1 MLRRRFVKRLLTVVS
16 TAAFWNTGLR
26 SFASTSR
33 KAFNDYPR
41 PSYIPK
47 NFVEVMAI
55 SGMPR
60 SVDGFGDGQS
70 EIALWYRNDNHPL
83 GFNNPLAI
91 FITPNPTRAFAGSDN
106 HEPSNLPISFRS
118 GAGDGVAQYHD
129 GTRAASRNKGLIW
142 KTNNVH
148 SLVFEFG
155 NYTIGIRGARVV
167 GIDADEMIAIASS
180 F

>member
-1 MLRRRFVKRLLTVVS
+1 MLRRRFVHRLLTAVS

-26 SFASTSR
+26 SFASSPR
-33 KAFNDYPR
+33 QVLSDYPR

-47 NFVEVMAI
+47 NFVEVTAI
-55 SGMPR
+55 SGLQR

-91 FITPNPTRAFAGSDN
+91 FITPNPKRAFAGSDD
-106 HEPSNLPISFRS
+106 HDPSSMPITFRS
-118 GAGDGVAQYHD
+118 GAGGALAQYHD
-129 GTRAASRNKGLIW
+129 GTRAASRNGDVVW

-148 SLVFEFG
+148 SLVFQFG

-167 GIDADEMIAIASS
+167 GIDADELTAIASS

>member
-1 MLRRRFVKRLLTVVS
+1 MLRRRFVQRLLTAVS

-33 KAFNDYPR
+33 QAFSDYPR

-47 NFVEVMAI
+47 NFVEVTAI
-55 SGMPR
+55 SGLPR
-60 SVDGFGDGQS
+60 SVDGFGDGQN

-91 FITPNPTRAFAGSDN
+91 FITPNPKRAFAGSDD
-106 HEPSNLPISFRS
+106 HDPSHIPVSFRS
-118 GAGDGVAQYHD
+118 GAGALAQYHN
-129 GTRAASRNKGLIW
+129 GTRVASRDGNLIW

-155 NYTIGIRGARVV
+155 NYTIGIRGARTV
-167 GIDADEMIAIASS
+167 GIDADELIAIASS